1 MQMKQL
7 LTMQARGVYLS
18 SNFLMMTSTVNED
31 VSTSTIH
38 VDQQDHTSS
47 DLAHHNVVGGDW
59 LILSL
64 EKGMRPT
71 YPRHL
76 PKQKTIVMLIVTD
89 WALKGLRSRWME
101 WTMV

>member
-1 MQMKQL
+1 MRGQKTHLKWIITKILSTLKVKVLMQMKQL
-7 LTMQARGVYLS
+7 PKTQARGVYLS

-31 VSTSTIH
+31 VSTSTIQ

-59 LILSL
+59 LISSL
-64 EKGMRPT
+64 VKGMGPS

-76 PKQKTIVMLIVTD
+76 SK
-89 WALKGLRSRWME
+89 
-101 WTMV
+101 

>member
-1 MQMKQL
+1 MGSEDISEVDHPREFVDAKVKVLMQMKQL
-7 LTMQARGVYLS
+7 PKTQARGVYLS

-38 VDQQDHTSS
+38 VDQQDHTGS

-59 LILSL
+59 LISSL
-64 EKGMRPT
+64 VKGMGPT

-76 PKQKTIVMLIVTD
+76 SK
-89 WALKGLRSRWME
+89 
-101 WTMV
+101 

>member
-1 MQMKQL
+1 MGSEDISEVDHPQEFVDAKVKVLMQMKQWL
-7 LTMQARGVYLS
+7 KTQARGVYLS

-38 VDQQDHTSS
+38 VDQQDHTGS

-59 LILSL
+59 LISSL
-64 EKGMRPT
+64 VKGMGPS

-76 PKQKTIVMLIVTD
+76 SK
-89 WALKGLRSRWME
+89 
-101 WTMV
+101 